1 MNTSKSRQR
10 RTYKLADKLERNRR
24 LLAMHQA
31 HPEMS
36 LAELGRRFDGISR
49 QRVKQILNQLKD
61 NEE

>member
-1 MNTSKSRQR
+1 
-10 RTYKLADKLERNRR
+10 
-24 LLAMHQA
+24 MHQA